1 MKANE
6 VLNFGK
12 EVLISNSKNRKSLYK
27 NSLFEDCKSDKEKKS
42 LRIKLRRK
50 LQNFLG
56 TFLQVEK
63 NPTKIKELQKVWK
76 EYAKEVYNNVNE
88 IVDNNSTQDNK
99 ELVKRFISVMNK
111 QI

>member
-12 EVLISNSKNRKSLYK
+12 EILISNSKNRKSIYK
-27 NSLFEDCKSDKEKKS
+27 NSLFENCKSDKEKKI

-63 NPTKIKELQKVWK
+63 NPAKIKELQKVWK

-111 QI
+111 

>member
-12 EVLISNSKNRKSLYK
+12 EVLISNSKNRKSIYK
-27 NSLFEDCKSDKEKKS
+27 NSLFEDCKTDKEKKS

-88 IVDNNSTQDNK
+88 IVDNNSTRDNK

-111 QI
+111 